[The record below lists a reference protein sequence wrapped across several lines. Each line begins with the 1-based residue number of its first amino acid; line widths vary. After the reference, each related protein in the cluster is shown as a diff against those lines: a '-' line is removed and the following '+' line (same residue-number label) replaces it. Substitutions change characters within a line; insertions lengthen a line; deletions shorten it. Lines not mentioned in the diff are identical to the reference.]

1 MDDAQVNIKA
11 GLESVVMKIQEESR
25 EELDLAKAMDDR
37 ETIFRME
44 AKLEAL
50 ETSMQI
56 FEQTIG
62 ADSLDAFKAAFDEKM
77 ALRKTGLE
85 QAIVRAR
92 AEQNSQ
98 ELIYQQI
105 HLSVSL
111 GPVEGTVDALYKRYK
126 EETCQA

>member
-1 MDDAQVNIKA
+1 
-11 GLESVVMKIQEESR
+11 MKIQEESR

-62 ADSLDAFKAAFDEKM
+62 ADSLDAFKAAFDERM

>member
-11 GLESVVMKIQEESR
+11 GLESVVMKVQEESR

-62 ADSLDAFKAAFDEKM
+62 ADSLDAFKAAFDERM